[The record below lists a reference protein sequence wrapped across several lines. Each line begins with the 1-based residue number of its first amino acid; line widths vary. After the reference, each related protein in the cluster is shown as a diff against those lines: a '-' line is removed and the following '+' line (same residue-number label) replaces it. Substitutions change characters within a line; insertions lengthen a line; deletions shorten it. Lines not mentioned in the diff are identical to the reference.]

1 MIRVRSHFGSR
12 HVCRG
17 GERYAPFCCSM
28 LALAFFLC
36 TALRADA
43 TDVTPVEKVVQMIR
57 DLQTQVQD
65 EGTKEATTY
74 DKFACFCKSKT
85 DEKTDAIETG
95 ETAVE
100 TITANLGTLTA
111 KRDTL
116 DGEIQTLN
124 DEIAGYEEQLKTASG
139 LRADEK
145 KAFEGNLL
153 DMTKAISALERAIE
167 TLKASKSL
175 MSVKTEVRKSL
186 LLADALDILPKPLK
200 EHKVVMMLLSA
211 HQPDVPVSDYDFHS
225 GDIVSTLEGLL
236 NTFRTS
242 KVDLENDDA
251 SAQSSYDMSKQAKL
265 DVLKTAQTSLA
276 AAQKDRAKTTDKI
289 AVANQDL
296 TETNAILNDDRVYL
310 KDLTSKCETK
320 AKEWDQRSAMRADE
334 LAAITQAL
342 AVLES
347 TVASKA
353 GVTGAGGRGKAPV
366 TTALTEDATSDDD
379 EDDDDDVVFVQLK
392 KARRAS
398 SPDSDEQSA
407 LRERLVALLK
417 AQGAKLK
424 SPALSTLAMKVQADP
439 FVKIKGLIQEL
450 IERLLQ
456 EEADEA
462 DKKGWCDK
470 EIAAAKKDRD
480 YRLRDVQDLHGE
492 LESLNARHG
501 TLSETKAK
509 LEEEIATLNADL
521 ATQTSN
527 RAEEKAE
534 NEQTVKDAEEGE
546 AAVDQAIE
554 ILGHF
559 YGAAAKATVLSQ
571 QPSVDDEAPD
581 AGFEG
586 AYTGSQSASTGIL
599 GMLDVIKGD
608 FARTIKETTAA
619 EDQAQRDFI
628 EFERETKMSITTKT
642 TAKEATDREL
652 TEAADD
658 LSTAGDELR
667 TQQGLLD
674 AAVETWE
681 KLIPGCVAD
690 PGMSYEERVQRRNA
704 EVQALKDA
712 YCILSNEDAGCSGV
726 FLQKRA
732 RLA

>member
-85 DEKTDAIETG
+85 DEKSEAIETG
-95 ETAVE
+95 QTAVE

-116 DGEIQTLN
+116 DGEI
-124 DEIAGYEEQLKTASG
+124 AGYEEQLKTASG

-145 KAFEGNLL
+145 KTFEGNLL
-153 DMTKAISALERAIE
+153 DVTKAISALERAIE

-347 TVASKA
+347 TVATKA
-353 GVTGAGGRGKAPV
+353 GATGAGGRGKASAPV
-366 TTALTEDATSDDD
+366 TTALTEDS
-379 EDDDDDVVFVQLK
+379 EDDDDDDVSFVQLK
-392 KARRAS
+392 KARRAVNV
-398 SPDSDEQSA
+398 DSDEQTGM
-407 LRERLVALLK
+407 RELLVALLK
-417 AQGAKLK
+417 AQGLKLK

-470 EIAAAKKDRD
+470 EI
-480 YRLRDVQDLHGE
+480 
-492 LESLNARHG
+492 
-501 TLSETKAK
+501 T
-509 LEEEIATLNADL
+509 
-521 ATQTSN
+521 
-527 RAEEKAE
+527 
-534 NEQTVKDAEEGE
+534 
-546 AAVDQAIE
+546 
-554 ILGHF
+554 
-559 YGAAAKATVLSQ
+559 
-571 QPSVDDEAPD
+571 
-581 AGFEG
+581 
-586 AYTGSQSASTGIL
+586 
-599 GMLDVIKGD
+599 
-608 FARTIKETTAA
+608 
-619 EDQAQRDFI
+619 
-628 EFERETKMSITTKT
+628 
-642 TAKEATDREL
+642 
-652 TEAADD
+652 
-658 LSTAGDELR
+658 
-667 TQQGLLD
+667 
-674 AAVETWE
+674 
-681 KLIPGCVAD
+681 
-690 PGMSYEERVQRRNA
+690 
-704 EVQALKDA
+704 
-712 YCILSNEDAGCSGV
+712 
-726 FLQKRA
+726 
-732 RLA
+732 

>member
-17 GERYAPFCCSM
+17 GVAHAPFCCSM
-28 LALAFFLC
+28 FAVAFFLC

-85 DEKTDAIETG
+85 DEKTEAIETG
-95 ETAVE
+95 QTAVE

-145 KAFEGNLL
+145 KTFEGNLL
-153 DMTKAISALERAIE
+153 DVTKAISALERAIE

-251 SAQSSYDMSKQAKL
+251 SAQSSYDMSKHAKL

-276 AAQKDRAKTTDKI
+276 AAQKERAKTTDSI

-320 AKEWDQRSAMRADE
+320 AKEWDQR
-334 LAAITQAL
+334 AAITQAL

-347 TVASKA
+347 TVATKA
-353 GVTGAGGRGKAPV
+353 GATGAGGRGKASV
-366 TTALTEDATSDDD
+366 TTALAAEDDS
-379 EDDDDDVVFVQLK
+379 EDDDDDDVSFVQLK
-392 KARRAS
+392 KVRRAVNV
-398 SPDSDEQSA
+398 DSDEQTGM
-407 LRERLVALLK
+407 RERLVVLFK

-712 YCILSNEDAGCSGV
+712 YCILSNEDPGCSGV

>member
-17 GERYAPFCCSM
+17 GVAHAPFCCSM
-28 LALAFFLC
+28 FAVAFFLC

-85 DEKTDAIETG
+85 DEKSEAIETG
-95 ETAVE
+95 QTAVE

-145 KAFEGNLL
+145 KTFEGNLL
-153 DMTKAISALERAIE
+153 DVTKAISALERAIE

-353 GVTGAGGRGKAPV
+353 GVTGAGGRAKAPV
-366 TTALTEDATSDDD
+366 TTALTEDSTSDDDD

-398 SPDSDEQSA
+398 SPDSDAQSA

-439 FVKIKGLIQEL
+439 FVKIKALIQEL

-470 EIAAAKKDRD
+470 EIAAAQKDRD
-480 YRLRDVQDLHGE
+480 YRLRDVEELHGD

-501 TLSETKAK
+501 TLAATKAK
-509 LEEEIATLNADL
+509 LEEEIAALTADL
-521 ATQTSN
+521 ATQTAN

-546 AAVDQAIE
+546 AAVDQAID
-554 ILGHF
+554 ILGH
-559 YGAAAKATVLSQ
+559 
-571 QPSVDDEAPD
+571 
-581 AGFEG
+581 FEG

-712 YCILSNEDAGCSGV
+712 YCILSNEDPGCSGV

>member
-1 MIRVRSHFGSR
+1 
-12 HVCRG
+12 
-17 GERYAPFCCSM
+17 
-28 LALAFFLC
+28 
-36 TALRADA
+36 
-43 TDVTPVEKVVQMIR
+43 
-57 DLQTQVQD
+57 
-65 EGTKEATTY
+65 
-74 DKFACFCKSKT
+74 
-85 DEKTDAIETG
+85 
-95 ETAVE
+95 
-100 TITANLGTLTA
+100 
-111 KRDTL
+111 
-116 DGEIQTLN
+116 
-124 DEIAGYEEQLKTASG
+124 
-139 LRADEK
+139 
-145 KAFEGNLL
+145 
-153 DMTKAISALERAIE
+153 
-167 TLKASKSL
+167 
-175 MSVKTEVRKSL
+175 
-186 LLADALDILPKPLK
+186 
-200 EHKVVMMLLSA
+200 
-211 HQPDVPVSDYDFHS
+211 
-225 GDIVSTLEGLL
+225 
-236 NTFRTS
+236 
-242 KVDLENDDA
+242 
-251 SAQSSYDMSKQAKL
+251 
-265 DVLKTAQTSLA
+265 
-276 AAQKDRAKTTDKI
+276 
-289 AVANQDL
+289 
-296 TETNAILNDDRVYL
+296 
-310 KDLTSKCETK
+310 
-320 AKEWDQRSAMRADE
+320 MRADE

-347 TVASKA
+347 TVATKA
-353 GVTGAGGRGKAPV
+353 GATGAGGRGKASV
-366 TTALTEDATSDDD
+366 TTALAAEDDS
-379 EDDDDDVVFVQLK
+379 EDDDDDDVSFVQLK
-392 KARRAS
+392 KARRAVNV
-398 SPDSDEQSA
+398 DSDEQTGM
-407 LRERLVALLK
+407 RERLVALLK

-546 AAVDQAIE
+546 AAVDQAID

-652 TEAADD
+652 TECADD
-658 LSTAGDELR
+658 LSTAGDEMR

-712 YCILSNEDAGCSGV
+712 YCILSNEDTGCSGV

>member
-85 DEKTDAIETG
+85 DEKSEAIETG
-95 ETAVE
+95 QTAVE
-100 TITANLGTLTA
+100 TITAN
-111 KRDTL
+111 RDTL

-145 KAFEGNLL
+145 KTFEGNLL
-153 DMTKAISALERAIE
+153 DVTKAISALERAIE

-347 TVASKA
+347 TVATKA
-353 GVTGAGGRGKAPV
+353 GATGAGGRGKASAPV
-366 TTALTEDATSDDD
+366 TTALTEDSDSDDD
-379 EDDDDDVVFVQLK
+379 VDDDDVAFVQLQK
-392 KARRAS
+392 VRRAA
-398 SPDSDEQSA
+398 PDSGEEKGM
-407 LRERLVALLK
+407 RERLVALLK
-417 AQGAKLK
+417 ASGAKLK

-470 EIAAAKKDRD
+470 EI
-480 YRLRDVQDLHGE
+480 
-492 LESLNARHG
+492 
-501 TLSETKAK
+501 T
-509 LEEEIATLNADL
+509 
-521 ATQTSN
+521 
-527 RAEEKAE
+527 
-534 NEQTVKDAEEGE
+534 
-546 AAVDQAIE
+546 
-554 ILGHF
+554 
-559 YGAAAKATVLSQ
+559 
-571 QPSVDDEAPD
+571 
-581 AGFEG
+581 
-586 AYTGSQSASTGIL
+586 
-599 GMLDVIKGD
+599 
-608 FARTIKETTAA
+608 
-619 EDQAQRDFI
+619 
-628 EFERETKMSITTKT
+628 
-642 TAKEATDREL
+642 
-652 TEAADD
+652 
-658 LSTAGDELR
+658 
-667 TQQGLLD
+667 
-674 AAVETWE
+674 
-681 KLIPGCVAD
+681 
-690 PGMSYEERVQRRNA
+690 
-704 EVQALKDA
+704 
-712 YCILSNEDAGCSGV
+712 
-726 FLQKRA
+726 
-732 RLA
+732 

>member
-17 GERYAPFCCSM
+17 GVAHAPFCCSM
-28 LALAFFLC
+28 FAVAFFLC

-85 DEKTDAIETG
+85 DEKSEAIETG
-95 ETAVE
+95 QAAVE

-145 KAFEGNLL
+145 KTFEGNLL
-153 DMTKAISALERAIE
+153 DVTKAISALERAIE

-342 AVLES
+342 AVIEGV
-347 TVASKA
+347 VATKA
-353 GVTGAGGRGKAPV
+353 VETGVGGRDTMGQQNIDGTTEAGAAFMQVTVRKASEPGD
-366 TTALTEDATSDDD
+366 AQEDM
-379 EDDDDDVVFVQLK
+379 Q
-392 KARRAS
+392 
-398 SPDSDEQSA
+398 
-407 LRERLVALLK
+407 REKLVALLTGK
-417 AQGAKLK
+417 AKSLH
-424 SPALSTLAMKVQADP
+424 SPALMSL
-439 FVKIKGLIQEL
+439 
-450 IERLLQ
+450 
-456 EEADEA
+456 
-462 DKKGWCDK
+462 
-470 EIAAAKKDRD
+470 AAAAQKD
-480 YRLRDVQDLHGE
+480 VF
-492 LESLNARHG
+492 
-501 TLSETKAK
+501 AK
-509 LEEEIATLNADL
+509 
-521 ATQTSN
+521 
-527 RAEEKAE
+527 
-534 NEQTVKDAEEGE
+534 VK
-546 AAVDQAIE
+546 
-554 ILGHF
+554 
-559 YGAAAKATVLSQ
+559 
-571 QPSVDDEAPD
+571 
-581 AGFEG
+581 
-586 AYTGSQSASTGIL
+586 
-599 GMLDVIKGD
+599 GMI
-608 FARTIKETTAA
+608 
-619 EDQAQRDFI
+619 Q
-628 EFERETKMSITTKT
+628 
-642 TAKEATDREL
+642 
-652 TEAADD
+652 
-658 LSTAGDELR
+658 
-667 TQQGLLD
+667 
-674 AAVETWE
+674 
-681 KLIPGCVAD
+681 
-690 PGMSYEERVQRRNA
+690 
-704 EVQALKDA
+704 
-712 YCILSNEDAGCSGV
+712 
-726 FLQKRA
+726 
-732 RLA
+732 

>member
-116 DGEIQTLN
+116 DGEIQNLN

-167 TLKASKSL
+167 TLKPSKSL

-200 EHKVVMMLLSA
+200 QHKVVMMLLSS

-225 GDIVSTLEGLL
+225 GDVISTLEGLL

-242 KVDLENDDA
+242 KTDLESEDA

-276 AAQKDRAKTTDKI
+276 AAQKERAKTTDEI
-289 AVANQDL
+289 AVASSDL

-347 TVASKA
+347 TVATKA
-353 GVTGAGGRGKAPV
+353 GATGAGGRAFV
-366 TTALTEDATSDDD
+366 SED
-379 EDDDDDVVFVQLK
+379 EDDDDDDDDVAFVQVRKMRSAKGFL
-392 KARRAS
+392 AS
-398 SPDSDEQSA
+398 RSPEDMIRD
-407 LRERLVALLK
+407 RLVSLLK
-417 AQGAKLK
+417 TAGAKLK
-424 SPALSTLAMKVQADP
+424 SPVLSTLAMKVSEDP
-439 FVKIKGLIQEL
+439 FKKIKGLIQEL

-470 EIAAAKKDRD
+470 EIAAATKDRD
-480 YRLRDVQDLHGE
+480 YRLRDVDDLHTEIEG
-492 LESLNARHG
+492 LNARKDEL
-501 TLSETKAK
+501 TQTKAE
-509 LEEEIATLNADL
+509 L
-521 ATQTSN
+521 
-527 RAEEKAE
+527 EKA
-534 NEQTVKDAEEGE
+534 
-546 AAVDQAIE
+546 
-554 ILGHF
+554 
-559 YGAAAKATVLSQ
+559 
-571 QPSVDDEAPD
+571 P
-581 AGFEG
+581 
-586 AYTGSQSASTGIL
+586 
-599 GMLDVIKGD
+599 
-608 FARTIKETTAA
+608 
-619 EDQAQRDFI
+619 
-628 EFERETKMSITTKT
+628 
-642 TAKEATDREL
+642 
-652 TEAADD
+652 
-658 LSTAGDELR
+658 
-667 TQQGLLD
+667 
-674 AAVETWE
+674 
-681 KLIPGCVAD
+681 
-690 PGMSYEERVQRRNA
+690 
-704 EVQALKDA
+704 
-712 YCILSNEDAGCSGV
+712 
-726 FLQKRA
+726 
-732 RLA
+732 

>member
-1 MIRVRSHFGSR
+1 MFAV
-12 HVCRG
+12 
-17 GERYAPFCCSM
+17 
-28 LALAFFLC
+28 AFFLC

-85 DEKTDAIETG
+85 DEKSEAIETG
-95 ETAVE
+95 QTAVE

-145 KAFEGNLL
+145 KSFEGNLL
-153 DMTKAISALERAIE
+153 DVTKAVSALERAIE

-175 MSVKTEVRKSL
+175 VSVKTEVRKSL

-347 TVASKA
+347 TVATKA
-353 GVTGAGGRGKAPV
+353 GATGAGGRGKASV
-366 TTALTEDATSDDD
+366 TTALAAEDDS
-379 EDDDDDVVFVQLK
+379 EDDDDDDVSFVQLK
-392 KARRAS
+392 KARRAVNV
-398 SPDSDEQSA
+398 DSDEQTGM
-407 LRERLVALLK
+407 RERLVALLK

-470 EIAAAKKDRD
+470 EIAAAQKDRD
-480 YRLRDVQDLHGE
+480 YRLRDVEELHGD

-501 TLSETKAK
+501 TLTETKAK
-509 LEEEIATLNADL
+509 LEEEITALNADL
-521 ATQTSN
+521 ATQTAN

-546 AAVDQAIE
+546 AAVDQAID

-608 FARTIKETTAA
+608 FARTIKETTSA
-619 EDQAQRDFI
+619 EEQAQRDFI

-652 TEAADD
+652 TECADD
-658 LSTAGDELR
+658 LSTAGDEMR

-712 YCILSNEDAGCSGV
+712 YCILSNEDTGCSGV